1 MVGRLGPEAR
11 REARRRSQWLGERS
25 WRARPVKGQNRRGEK
40 AGLRGAAG
48 LVNESGGIQDDT
60 WFLA

>member
-25 WRARPVKGQNRRGEK
+25 WRARPVKGQNRRGEEGRFK
-40 AGLRGAAG
+40 RGSRIG
-48 LVNESGGIQDDT
+48 E
-60 WFLA
+60 